1 MANTKMK
8 NLLAENMRRFNT
20 KNLPDLNEIS
30 AKELAMG
37 LSLTLAGIGG
47 YFGLDYLNHDVQRAF
62 DQHDA
67 VDIVV
72 DHPGLFTGKTVYTIH
87 VDVEQQNPISVD
99 TSSNVITINTTD
111 FGDFGLKKAIKNK
124 LKDIDPELASLS
136 VKNHHFSVRPNNE
149 SNY

>member
-1 MANTKMK
+1 MAKLENI
-8 NLLAENMRRFNT
+8 LAENMRRFNT

-30 AKELAMG
+30 SKELEMG

-47 YFGLDYLNHDVQRAF
+47 YFGLDYLNHDVQRAL

-124 LKDIDPELASLS
+124 LRDIDPELASLS
-136 VKNHHFSVRPNNE
+136 VKNHHFSIQPNNE